1 MKPARR
7 EAYFSCLEITVEH
20 SVSFV
25 ELLCRVVFGP
35 YGRYTNLKDH
45 NVEAVYQIPD
55 IMGVSTQPE
64 YIDIGFHKVIRYCN
78 GTRIYSVQVYVYTS
92 SISNSTIGYI
102 DQQFMGTSQDLYGYA
117 VDVKTGTLYL
127 LQILPNGT
135 VMVKT
140 LGGSAV
146 PEQTLHIRG
155 NIVY

>member
-1 MKPARR
+1 MRN
-7 EAYFSCLEITVEH
+7 
-20 SVSFV
+20 
-25 ELLCRVVFGP
+25 
-35 YGRYTNLKDH
+35 TNLKDH